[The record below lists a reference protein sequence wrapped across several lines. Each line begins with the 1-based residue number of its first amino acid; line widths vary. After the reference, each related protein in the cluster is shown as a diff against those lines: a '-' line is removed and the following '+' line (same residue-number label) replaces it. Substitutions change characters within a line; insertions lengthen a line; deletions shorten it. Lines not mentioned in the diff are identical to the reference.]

1 MLLDGP
7 ADVWTG
13 VSQVKEG
20 QKDTELSCNAL
31 SGFDQQDTTMYGRNE
46 EKTNQDG
53 FKPTLTL
60 RCHRR
65 MDFHWPPPPHDR
77 WRRLWPPW
85 PKPPWPSWWSSSWAA
100 SQARGAMGPQR
111 LQVSKSR
118 FTDRVNLWWWWLLMT
133 GFWVHL
139 NAQLTD
145 PREPTAHAGKTPPP
159 GTFGGCGSRDSG
171 TAKPTQDAK
180 VQRNAQH
187 KPTKIPTNTER
198 GVGIFVRRICCLC
211 YRWISTSQERF
222 VLWLMWLLF
231 LLGGF
236 SVSGCFVSA
245 PLIFLI
251 FLGTNCRRR
260 RSSVSS

>member
-1 MLLDGP
+1 
-7 ADVWTG
+7 
-13 VSQVKEG
+13 
-20 QKDTELSCNAL
+20 
-31 SGFDQQDTTMYGRNE
+31 
-46 EKTNQDG
+46 
-53 FKPTLTL
+53 
-60 RCHRR
+60 

-85 PKPPWPSWWSSSWAA
+85 PKPPWPASWWSSSWAA

-118 FTDRVNLWWWWLLMT
+118 FTGRVDLWWWWWWWLLMT

-145 PREPTAHAGKTPPP
+145 PREPTAHAGKTP

-171 TAKPTQDAK
+171 TAKTDTRCEGSTQRATQTD
-180 VQRNAQH
+180 QD
-187 KPTKIPTNTER
+187 TNKYGE
-198 GVGIFVRRICCLC
+198 GGLGYSCVVSAAFVIDGYRRARSALCCG
-211 YRWISTSQERF
+211 W
-222 VLWLMWLLF
+222 LF

-245 PLIFLI
+245 AHFSHFSWHELPASTKLCIVLTDAEISPTEHTTSQVATSYEYFSY
-251 FLGTNCRRR
+251 T
-260 RSSVSS
+260 

>member
-1 MLLDGP
+1 M
-7 ADVWTG
+7 
-13 VSQVKEG
+13 
-20 QKDTELSCNAL
+20 
-31 SGFDQQDTTMYGRNE
+31 FGRNE

-60 RCHRR
+60 RFHRR

-145 PREPTAHAGKTPPP
+145 PREPTAHAGKTPPQGRLAGAGAEIRALLNRHKMRRFNATRNTNRP
-159 GTFGGCGSRDSG
+159 RYQQIRRGGF
-171 TAKPTQDAK
+171 
-180 VQRNAQH
+180 
-187 KPTKIPTNTER
+187 
-198 GVGIFVRRICCLC
+198 GIFVRRICCLC
-211 YRWISTSQERF
+211 YRWISTSQ
-222 VLWLMWLLF
+222 
-231 LLGGF
+231 
-236 SVSGCFVSA
+236 
-245 PLIFLI
+245 
-251 FLGTNCRRR
+251 
-260 RSSVSS
+260 

>member
-1 MLLDGP
+1 
-7 ADVWTG
+7 
-13 VSQVKEG
+13 
-20 QKDTELSCNAL
+20 
-31 SGFDQQDTTMYGRNE
+31 
-46 EKTNQDG
+46 
-53 FKPTLTL
+53 
-60 RCHRR
+60 

-85 PKPPWPSWWSSSWAA
+85 PKPPWPASWWSSSWAA

-145 PREPTAHAGKTPPP
+145 PREPTAHAGKTP

-198 GVGIFVRRICCLC
+198 GVWDIRASYLLPLLSMDIDEPGALCVVAGSSCLAA
-211 YRWISTSQERF
+211 
-222 VLWLMWLLF
+222 
-231 LLGGF
+231 
-236 SVSGCFVSA
+236 SVFPGVSFQ